1 MAYSKVQ
8 RRAVAIAEHHP
19 GKLYKR
25 NRGLLSMTPDQMH
38 DFSSTKEKGLPMR
51 SKSHGKKKSTMSGY

>member
-8 RRAVAIAEHHP
+8 RRAAAIAEHHP
-19 GKLYKR
+19 EKLYKR

-38 DFSSTKEKGLPMR
+38 DFASTKEKGLPMR
-51 SKSHGKKKSTMSGY
+51 AKSHGKKKSTMSGY